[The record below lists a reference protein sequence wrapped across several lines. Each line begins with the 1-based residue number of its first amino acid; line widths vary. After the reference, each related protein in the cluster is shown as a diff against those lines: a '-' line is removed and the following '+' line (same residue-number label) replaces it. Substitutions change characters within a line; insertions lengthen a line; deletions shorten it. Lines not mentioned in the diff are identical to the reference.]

1 VKTPAVRVAVDLV
14 IFTVREDGLQVLLIE
29 RGIPPFQGQW
39 ALPGGFVLERETLE
53 EAARRELEE
62 ETGLRDVYL
71 EQLYTF
77 GDPGRDPR
85 GRTVAVAYYALTPP
99 IEPRASSDAANAAW
113 HPAERL
119 PKLAFDHATIL
130 KTGLQRLRA
139 KVGYS
144 TVGFELLPRQ
154 FTLPDLQKLYEVILE
169 RPLDK
174 RNFRKK
180 ILSLGLLRSEG
191 RKRAAGA
198 HRPATLYSFALPR
211 VKILEGQIV

>member
-14 IFTVREDGLQVLLIE
+14 IFTVREGGLQVLLIE

-53 EAARRELEE
+53 GAARRELAE

-77 GDPGRDPR
+77 GDPDRDPR
-85 GRTVAVAYYALTPP
+85 GRTIAVAYYALTPP
-99 IEPRASSDAANAAW
+99 AEPRAATDAAKADW
-113 HPAERL
+113 HPVGNL
-119 PKLAFDHATIL
+119 PKLAFDHAKIL
-130 KTGLQRLRA
+130 KSGLQRLRA

-154 FTLPDLQKLYEVILE
+154 FTLPDLQNLYEVILE

-180 ILSLGLLRSEG
+180 ILSLGLLKPEG
-191 RKRAAGA
+191 RKRSAGA
-198 HRPATLYSFALPR
+198 HRPASLYSFALPK
-211 VKILEGQIV
+211 VKILDGQIV